1 MSDAPAVA
9 VLDPNT
15 KLGLARGRPLRAV
28 ELDTCKWPLGCPER
42 LIGKRMNDLLPGDHI
57 VGFAQNLSPRW
68 PARGV
73 RAQISI
79 VLAEPTA
86 IHGAYQ
92 TRVARNARRFHR
104 VLSYNA
110 ELLARIP
117 NGIFFPYGST
127 WVRDWQTRDMTKS
140 KLCSLIAS
148 AKRSQPGHVL
158 RHQVAEWIGVAG
170 VEVDLLGQ
178 GYAPFKDKG
187 DGLAPYRYSVVIEN
201 VREEN
206 CFTEKLIDTLLC
218 DTVPIYWGCPNI
230 ADFIDTRGMM
240 ICTDLE
246 DVQAALNAMSEEDY
260 IARLP
265 DLMAAKTQAGHYA
278 DFFERA
284 ARAVLEDRPV
294 PHLT

>member
-1 MSDAPAVA
+1 MSDTPAVA
-9 VLDPNT
+9 VLDPNA
-15 KLGLARGRPLRAV
+15 KLGLLRGRVLRNLA
-28 ELDTCKWPLGCPER
+28 LSSCKWPLGCPER
-42 LIGKRMNDLLPGDHI
+42 LRGKHMADLLPSDHL

-68 PARGV
+68 PSLGIK
-73 RAQISI
+73 AQVSI

-86 IHGAYQ
+86 IHGDFQAH
-92 TRVARNARRFHR
+92 VARNAHRFHR

-110 ELLARIP
+110 DLLTRIP

-158 RHQVAEWIGVAG
+158 RHQVAEWAQTTGAEI
-170 VEVDLLGQ
+170 DLLGQ

-201 VREEN
+201 VRETN
-206 CFTEKLIDTLLC
+206 CFTEKLVDALLC

-230 ADFIDTRGMM
+230 GDFFDTSGMI
-240 ICTDLE
+240 ICDDFDGMQSALAALSDE
-246 DVQAALNAMSEEDY
+246 DYAARLPGLRVAKDQAAL
-260 IARLP
+260 
-265 DLMAAKTQAGHYA
+265 YA

-284 ARAVLEDRPV
+284 ARVVLEDRPV
-294 PHLT
+294 P